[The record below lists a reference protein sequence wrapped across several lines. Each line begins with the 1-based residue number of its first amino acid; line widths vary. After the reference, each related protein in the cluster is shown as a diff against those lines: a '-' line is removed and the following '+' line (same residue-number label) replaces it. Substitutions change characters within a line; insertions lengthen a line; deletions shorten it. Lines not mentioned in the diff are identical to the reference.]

1 MVEFADTCP
10 AQQKYWPKF
19 MVDRNNHILLP
30 PASLICRSVI
40 RAI

>member
-1 MVEFADTCP
+1 MVEFAGSCP

-19 MVDRNNHILLP
+19 LVDRNNHILLP
-30 PASLICRSVI
+30 AVCPVI